1 MSFFRDIGESIA
13 DRAGRE
19 AVQRMVASGEMDR
32 LVEDTIAKTF
42 AEMANEPRYAPIK
55 DKLMAGAVSIR
66 KKREDA
72 ERRAR
77 EARIAEYRSLPWWM
91 RLFAKQP

>member
-1 MSFFRDIGESIA
+1 MSVLRAVGEAIGKQA
-13 DRAGRE
+13 AYD
-19 AVQRMVASGEMDR
+19 AVRGMVASGEMDR
-32 LVEDTIAKTF
+32 LVEDTVAKTF
-42 AEMANEPRYAPIK
+42 AEMATESRYALIK
-55 DKLMAGAVSIR
+55 DKLMAGSVSIR

-91 RLFAKQP
+91 RLFVDKP